1 MPDQLYPAMP
11 PATAPMPAPIRAL
24 LLESPIKAPSPAP
37 KAAPAPAPTA
47 VFPPWDIWDGCV
59 MFAHPPNMPAT
70 ARQATAWL
78 VRIGNF
84 ILCSFFLLGQRQHQ
98 LAAQYYQSRSSKIVT
113 LWFQGAGLDYSDRK
127 STSLNFSH

>member
-1 MPDQLYPAMP
+1 MHYFCFFFFKQK
-11 PATAPMPAPIRAL
+11 TAYEMRISDWSSDVCSSDLPAPIRAL

-78 VRIGNF
+78 V
-84 ILCSFFLLGQRQHQ
+84 
-98 LAAQYYQSRSSKIVT
+98 
-113 LWFQGAGLDYSDRK
+113 DRK
-127 STSLNFSH
+127 SVV

>member
-1 MPDQLYPAMP
+1 
-11 PATAPMPAPIRAL
+11 MPAPIRAL

-84 ILCSFFLLGQRQHQ
+84 ILCSFFLLGQRQRSEERRVGKECVSTCR
-98 LAAQYYQSRSSKIVT
+98 SRWSPYHYKKKHNHKI
-113 LWFQGAGLDYSDRK
+113 QD
-127 STSLNFSH
+127 